1 MGNKLFFYLT
11 LNIFLWTS
19 CSNDSTSTTEVNT
32 SEVSTTQKKGNE
44 NVAHIWADAAL
55 YGTAMDT
62 DRFEPRPTITSR
74 YLGLIFTAIFDAW
87 TFYDKNAIPVYATGI
102 EKRSIAEQTVK
113 NKEEAISYAALRTLN
128 EYYYS
133 DSVYFKNLMKDLG
146 YDPENRSLEPT
157 TAAGIGN
164 LVAKTIIER
173 RSHDGAN
180 QYATAPGS
188 KGMPYFDYTQYNPK
202 NSVDIMVDL
211 KRWQPKYFKNKAGK
225 KYDPGCLTPYWQNV
239 EPIALDSAAQFR
251 PGPPPTMD
259 SEQLKVELAEVVSMQ
274 EDMSDYDKAL
284 VEFMR
289 DGPLSVQQA
298 GHWLKFSQFI
308 SERDKHT
315 LDEDV
320 KMYFLVQTTAMDG
333 FIACWDSKI
342 YYDYARPYALVHSFY
357 KDKKIKCWAGDGK
370 GFHTVNG
377 DQWMPYS
384 PESFLCPSFPS
395 YVSGHSTIS
404 GGCAEALLLFTGNE
418 YFGDSAT
425 LVAGALTE
433 SNVADHGDTITLK
446 FPTFTEA
453 SEMAGQSR
461 VMGGYHIQS
470 DNIAGLKLGRDVA
483 HQVWEFY
490 QAHLNEK

>member
-11 LNIFLWTS
+11 LNLFVWSS
-19 CSNDSTSTTEVNT
+19 CTEKSPSIQNEVTTTKQTE
-32 SEVSTTQKKGNE
+32 QKKGKE

-62 DRFEPRPTITSR
+62 DRFDPRPTITSR
-74 YLGLIFTAIFDAW
+74 YLGLIFISMFDAW
-87 TFYDKNAIPVYATGI
+87 TFYNETAIPVYANEI
-102 EKRSIAEQTVK
+102 EKRPITEHDIK
-113 NKEEAISYAALRTLN
+113 NKEEAISYAALRALN

-133 DSVYFKNLMKDLG
+133 DSNYFKNIMKELG
-146 YDPENRSLEPT
+146 YDPENRSLDPT
-157 TAAGIGN
+157 TPAGIGN
-164 LVAKTIIER
+164 LVAQTIIEK

-180 QYATAPGS
+180 QYASAPGS
-188 KGMPYFDYTQYNPK
+188 NEMPYYDYTKYDPK
-202 NSVDIMVDL
+202 NTVDKLFDL
-211 KRWQPKYFKNKAGK
+211 KRWQPKYFKNEAGE
-225 KYDPGCLTPYWQNV
+225 KYDPGCLTPFWQNV
-239 EPIALDSAAQFR
+239 KPVALDSASQFR
-251 PGPPPTMD
+251 PLPPPDMD
-259 SEQLKVELAEVVSMQ
+259 SEQLKKELAEVVSIQ
-274 EDMSDYDKAL
+274 ENMTDYDKAL

-333 FIACWDSKI
+333 FIACWDSKM
-342 YYDYARPYALVHSFY
+342 YYDYARPYALVHHFY

-370 GFHTVNG
+370 GFHIANG
-377 DQWMPYS
+377 EKWMPYS

-404 GGCAEALLLFTGNE
+404 GGCAEALKLYTGDE
-418 YFGDSAT
+418 YFGDSAV

-433 SNVADHGDTITLK
+433 SNMADYGDTITLK

-453 SEMAGQSR
+453 AEMAGQSR
-461 VMGGYHIQS
+461 VMGGYHIQA
-470 DNIAGLKLGRDVA
+470 DNLAGLKLGRDVA
-483 HQVWEFY
+483 HKAWEFY
-490 QAHLNEK
+490 NAHLNE